1 MVTPDVRDSR
11 EAERF
16 IADRP
21 IEGRF
26 GGTDV
31 TILDLAES
39 GLQIEHAEPLKI
51 ATKGRVGFKLDEM
64 AVTVPAIVIWS
75 HLSQTPDARGR
86 LLYRSGIRLEADIE
100 LFARAINVLAGSGRI
115 RRDVAS
121 LERKR
126 KKLQKREHEKQ
137 GRPIVL
143 RQAQSTPSIPPDQ
156 VLLVQ
161 HARDRLRD
169 NPNEATKWYNR
180 AKYSLAEGSFT
191 NIPYREEVLAVWEY
205 LERSIDVQTII
216 AIFPLKR

>member
-1 MVTPDVRDSR
+1 MTSDVRDLRRS
-11 EAERF
+11 ERF
-16 IADRP
+16 VADRP
-21 IEGRF
+21 IAGHF

-31 TILDLAES
+31 TILDLCDS
-39 GLQIEHAEPLKI
+39 GLQVQHADPLKL
-51 ATKGRVGFKLDEM
+51 AAKGRLGFTVDEM
-64 AVTVPAIVIWS
+64 KITVPAIVIWS
-75 HLSQTPDARGR
+75 RLSQNSDGHGR

-100 LFARAINVLAGSGRI
+100 LFAKAIVVLAACGRI
-115 RRDVAS
+115 RPDVTS
-121 LERKR
+121 LDRKR
-126 KKLQKREHEKQ
+126 RKVTQRGQEIQ
-137 GRPIVL
+137 SRPIVVP
-143 RQAQSTPSIPPDQ
+143 QARSMPNIPPDQ

-180 AKYSLAEGSFT
+180 ARYSLAEGSYT